1 MWARTATP
9 AAYDVGMNSIPDRFR
24 SLVIPP
30 GARRQSHASS
40 AHQGDD
46 KSLHLEELRAAL
58 ADRASSSEV
67 TERQAPPNVYGI
79 GFDEEA
85 TIGVDEVI
93 GYREI
98 RGKVATRVAASCMP
112 TPALPRLP

>member
-1 MWARTATP
+1 
-9 AAYDVGMNSIPDRFR
+9 MNSIPDRFR

-46 KSLHLEELRAAL
+46 KSLHLEELRASL

-67 TERQAPPNVYGI
+67 TERQAPPNIYGI
-79 GFDEEA
+79 GFDEEG

-93 GYREI
+93 GYCEI
-98 RGKVATRVAASCMP
+98 RGTVATRVVVSWLLTVDLTQQP
-112 TPALPRLP
+112 